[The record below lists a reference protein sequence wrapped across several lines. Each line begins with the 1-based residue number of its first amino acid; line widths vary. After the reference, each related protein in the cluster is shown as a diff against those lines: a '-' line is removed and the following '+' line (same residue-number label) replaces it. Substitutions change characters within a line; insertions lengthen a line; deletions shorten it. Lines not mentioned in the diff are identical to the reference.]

1 MASLPHAFHGQGNPL
16 VLISGLGGKGT
27 HWQPFL
33 DAAARSH
40 RVLTFDNRGAGV
52 ALPPRPGATIR
63 DFALD
68 LLELLDDLGL
78 ERASFAGRSMGGMI
92 AQELALLA
100 PERVDRLVLVSTTG
114 RVDRHLAS
122 LFLLW
127 AKMAESGVSAQIRHE
142 SSMLWCLG
150 REALESDRRAQ
161 AYLRAKARM
170 DRPADYATQARACSA
185 HDVLDRLGAL
195 AMPTLVVAGTDDR
208 LTPLPHADALSKA
221 IPHAELA
228 LLPGSG
234 HLPYLEKPDE
244 FARVVLTFLERKR
257 SRCRPHSTPS

>member
-1 MASLPHAFHGQGNPL
+1 MASLPHTFHGKGDPL

-33 DAAARSH
+33 DAAARAH
-40 RVLTFDNRGAGV
+40 RVLTFDSRGAGA

-68 LLELLDDLGL
+68 LLQLLDDVGL
-78 ERASFAGRSMGGMI
+78 ERASFVGRSMGGMI

-100 PERVDRLVLVSTTG
+100 PERLRRLVLVSTTG

-122 LFLLW
+122 LFRLW
-127 AKMAESGVSAQIRHE
+127 AQMAESGVSTQIRHE

-150 REALESDRRAQ
+150 RQALESDRRAQ
-161 AYLRAKARM
+161 AYLRARARM

-185 HDVLDRLGAL
+185 HDALDRLGAIS
-195 AMPTLVVAGTDDR
+195 APTLVVAGTDDR
-208 LTPLPHADALSKA
+208 LTPLFHADALAKA
-221 IPHAELA
+221 IPHASLA

-234 HLPYLEKPDE
+234 HLPYLEKPEE
-244 FARVVLTFLERKR
+244 FASLVLNFLDEKR
-257 SRCRPHSTPS
+257 S